1 MWTRG
6 KDKTEAGKFEFSI
19 YEGRDLIKTVG
30 GFNTA
35 QEADRAAELEQRMA
49 MLAARAD
56 PAMRATLERQTSRL
70 AAADQMGN
78 LFKVVSA
85 TSQGLA
91 TPYPFGRR

>member
-1 MWTRG
+1 MG
-6 KDKTEAGKFEFSI
+6 
-19 YEGRDLIKTVG
+19 
-30 GFNTA
+30 
-35 QEADRAAELEQRMA
+35 LEQRMA

-85 TSQGLA
+85 TSPGLA